1 MAQYSI
7 TSSDMTAM
15 SIEYG
20 FGPFS
25 LGAVPGGSDS
35 CVAAS
40 PVAARSAASRAFVA
54 LSERISACALSALSC
69 GLRAS
74 AAALYV
80 ATTPRDQPL
89 ERLAIPGLGFRAR
102 GGVSV
107 TPQGVLL
114 ELAGSPALFIPAD
127 AVELI
132 TDATWAIDRAV
143 EPGGLLLL
151 GWRLAA
157 TDQTA
162 APTSVDSYFRFSDP
176 ADRTAISAAIKSF
189 AVGAPGTTNGST
201 ASSSTEFGTEES
213 EV

>member
-1 MAQYSI
+1 MDNRTLATII
-7 TSSDMTAM
+7 TALVL
-15 SIEYG
+15 
-20 FGPFS
+20 
-25 LGAVPGGSDS
+25 LGVLALMLRSWRRRSKRDAGVPAGYPQPAEPG
-35 CVAAS
+35 
-40 PVAARSAASRAFVA
+40 RE
-54 LSERISACALSALSC
+54 L
-69 GLRAS
+69 AS

-151 GWRLAA
+151 GWRLAPSA
-157 TDQTA
+157 SPHVGEDPSA
-162 APTSVDSYFRFSDP
+162 ARASVDSYFRFSDP
-176 ADRTAISAAIKSF
+176 ADRAAISEAIRSL
-189 AVGAPGTTNGST
+189 AVGASGTPGST
-201 ASSSTEFGTEES
+201 ASGSTEFGTEES

>member
-1 MAQYSI
+1 MDNRTLATII
-7 TSSDMTAM
+7 TALVL
-15 SIEYG
+15 
-20 FGPFS
+20 
-25 LGAVPGGSDS
+25 LGVLALMLRSWRRRSKRDAGVPAGYPQPAEPG
-35 CVAAS
+35 
-40 PVAARSAASRAFVA
+40 RE
-54 LSERISACALSALSC
+54 L
-69 GLRAS
+69 AS

-176 ADRTAISAAIKSF
+176 ADRTAISAAIRSF

>member
-1 MAQYSI
+1 M
-7 TSSDMTAM
+7 SSRTLATIIVAVVLLGVLALMLRSWRRRTARDAA
-15 SIEYG
+15 
-20 FGPFS
+20 
-25 LGAVPGGSDS
+25 LTGGYPTPRVLD
-35 CVAAS
+35 
-40 PVAARSAASRAFVA
+40 RE
-54 LSERISACALSALSC
+54 L
-69 GLRAS
+69 AS

-114 ELAGSPALFIPAD
+114 ELAGSPALFIPAE
-127 AVELI
+127 AVDLV

-151 GWRLAA
+151 GWRLAPGDSA
-157 TDQTA
+157 EDAGTPA
-162 APTSVDSYFRFSDP
+162 SVDSYFRFSDP
-176 ADRTAISAAIKSF
+176 ADRTAISAAIHSI
-189 AVGAPGTTNGST
+189 APDAAAATGGPATRDTD
-201 ASSSTEFGTEES
+201 FGTEES